1 MRKIVEATNLSVAYQ
16 GKVALHPSTV
26 ALNSGKLIGI
36 IGPNGAGKSTFL
48 KGVMGL
54 VPLLSG
60 DVKIWDQPVSKI
72 QKKVAYVPQRS
83 DIDWDFPVLVQD
95 VIMMGRY
102 PLLGWFKRPKAYDY
116 QVVQDCLEKVQ
127 LTDFSKRQIGQLSGG
142 QQQRVFLARALAQE
156 ANLLLLD
163 EPFVGVDIATEHI
176 MIEQLREL
184 RNQGKTII
192 VVHHDLSKANQ
203 YFDEILLINKGIVG
217 YGPVQQIFKPDILNE
232 AYGGKLAVIQQE
244 NKVTVMSQ

>member
-1 MRKIVEATNLSVAYQ
+1 MHPVIEAKNLCVAYQ
-16 GKVALHPSTV
+16 GKIALHPSTV
-26 ALNSGKLIGI
+26 SLNSGKLIGV

-60 DVKIWDQPVSKI
+60 TVDVLGQPVHKV

-83 DIDWDFPVLVQD
+83 DIDWDFPVLVHE

-102 PLLGWFKRPKAYDY
+102 PLLGWFKRPKE
-116 QVVQDCLEKVQ
+116 QDQQIVRECLEKVQ
-127 LTDFSKRQIGQLSGG
+127 LTDFANRQIGQLSGG
-142 QQQRVFLARALAQE
+142 QQQRVFLARALAQK
-156 ANLLLLD
+156 ADLLLLD
-163 EPFVGVDIATEHI
+163 EPFVGVDVATEQI

-184 RNQGKTII
+184 RNEGKTII

-217 YGPVQQIFKPDILNE
+217 YGPVNDMFQPHILNE
-232 AYGGKLAVIQQE
+232 AYGGKLAIIHQGE
-244 NKVTVMSQ
+244 KVTVMSQ